1 MTKTML
7 SIIAVL
13 ALTACSG
20 TLTRVAYP
28 TVQSSLELRAFV
40 GSALVQT
47 VSLPAY
53 AAAEELAVETAP
65 GVITSTG
72 DLLWAD
78 DPARAVTLEISRHLD
93 SILSA
98 TVGPDP
104 WPFPGLPDVGID
116 IRVSDMIA
124 KSDGQFHLTGTYFIG
139 GDGIDFRNTSSSF
152 DIKIAIASLEA
163 GDVAVAQSQAILR
176 LSEDI
181 AGKLGR

>member
-1 MTKTML
+1 MKYLMGLTL
-7 SIIAVL
+7 AVL
-13 ALTACSG
+13 LTACSG
-20 TLTRVAYP
+20 TQTRIATPAV
-28 TVQSSLELRAFV
+28 TSDLQLNAFV

-78 DPARAVTLEISRHLD
+78 DPERAVTLRLASHLD
-93 SILSA
+93 QILTA

-116 IRVSDMIA
+116 VRVTDMLA
-124 KSDGQFHLTGTYFIG
+124 QADGTYRLAGTYFVG
-139 GDGIDFRNTSSSF
+139 GDGIDFRNTSSAF
-152 DIKIAIASLEA
+152 DIVIPLADAEA
-163 GDVAVAQSQAILR
+163 ATVAQAQAAAILT
-176 LSEDI
+176 LAEDI
-181 AGKLGR
+181 ARRLGR

>member
-1 MTKTML
+1 MMKNL
-7 SIIAVL
+7 LKIAALVAL
-13 ALTACSG
+13 AACSG

-28 TVQSSLELRAFV
+28 TAQSTLELRAFV

-53 AAAEELAVETAP
+53 AAAEELAIETAP

-78 DPARAVTLEISRHLD
+78 DPARAVTLEIARHLD
-93 SILSA
+93 DILTA

-124 KSDGQFHLTGTYFIG
+124 RADGNFHLVGTYFVG

-152 DIKIAIASLEA
+152 NIRIPLASVEA
-163 GDVAVAQSQAILR
+163 GAVAAAQSQAILQ

-181 AGKLGR
+181 ARKLGR